1 MMGEVYYELVATVSQ
16 ANLNQEVQMGSL
28 SISQFETA
36 YQGVG
41 QGITVVFSPN
51 VDSRQFK
58 LSIAWRYLIDFANV
72 FHLYGPPLDRS
83 RNYASLFHFKKNSVT
98 LAHIFYTIAQETIG
112 DYGSTSCLLDTYMK
126 AANDQVIREHNKTK
140 KELASYKVL
149 SDFKETPYG
158 WPLLHEFDDEC
169 QAAFRNTLGGWND
182 YNQSI
187 IPLSRIDAY
196 AVRAEKAFPVM
207 WKHLTAIRFSGSR
220 RGKRG

>member
-1 MMGEVYYELVATVSQ
+1 M
-16 ANLNQEVQMGSL
+16 
-28 SISQFETA
+28 
-36 YQGVG
+36 
-41 QGITVVFSPN
+41 
-51 VDSRQFK
+51 
-58 LSIAWRYLIDFANV
+58 
-72 FHLYGPPLDRS
+72 
-83 RNYASLFHFKKNSVT
+83 
-98 LAHIFYTIAQETIG
+98 LAHIFYTVAQETIG
-112 DYGSTSCLLDTYMK
+112 DYGSASCLLDAYMK

-149 SDFKETPYG
+149 SDFKETPHG

-169 QAAFRNTLGGWND
+169 QSAFRNTIGGWND

-220 RGKRG
+220 RVKVLIRSDDQWLAHNASFVLMSNDFLRFVISYRTGDSPAISNKATPDSAQSSDYSANIVIITVIGRNKRCY